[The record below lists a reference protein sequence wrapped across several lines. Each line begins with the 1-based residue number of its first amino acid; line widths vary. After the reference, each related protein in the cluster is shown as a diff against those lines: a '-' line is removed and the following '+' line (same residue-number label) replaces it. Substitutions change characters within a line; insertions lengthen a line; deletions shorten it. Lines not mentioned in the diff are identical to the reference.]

1 MIKAIYIPQ
10 LLQQKVPR
18 AEITINDS
26 IANLNSLTPVKGVM
40 VVKHGG
46 TYLEVAAL
54 AETIVTLTCDRCL
67 GQYNHRLKID
77 TSEIIWLEAPIDDSL
92 YPQEREI
99 HLEDLSEKL
108 APDGYFY
115 PADWLY
121 QQLCLALPLRRLC
134 DSDCQGTPAQ
144 SQNRQP
150 QVDQR
155 WSGLAT
161 LKAQLNQKEQS
172 S

>member
-10 LLQQKVPR
+10 LLQQKVPKV
-18 AEITINDS
+18 EIKIDETIAD
-26 IANLNSLTPVKGVM
+26 LNSLTPVKGVM

-46 TYLEVAAL
+46 TYLEVAAK

-77 TSEIIWLEAPIDDSL
+77 TSEIIWLESPIDDLL
-92 YPQEREI
+92 YAQEREI

-108 APDGYFY
+108 APDDYFY
-115 PADWLY
+115 PTDWLY

-134 DSDCQGTPAQ
+134 EGDCQGTPAQ
-144 SQNRQP
+144 SQSEHHI
-150 QVDQR
+150 DQR
-155 WSGLAT
+155 WSGLAA
-161 LKAQLNQKEQS
+161 LRAQLNQQEQS